1 MASKRSGRSK
11 RASHRSVGKRVK
23 NSRGA
28 WIIGLAALGA
38 AGVAGVILLEKKSSA
53 AQLPPSP
60 APVPTPAPVP
70 SGGGGGGVSYQAP
83 SDNTG
88 DSTQNTGDQTNQ
100 SAGS

>member
-1 MASKRSGRSK
+1 MASKRSKRSSARK
-11 RASHRSVGKRVK
+11 STGKRVK

-53 AQLPPSP
+53 AQLQPVPT
-60 APVPTPAPVP
+60 PVPTPAPVL
-70 SGGGGGGVSYQAP
+70 SGGGSGGTTYTAP

-100 SAGS
+100 SAGG